1 MTAFSFIFGAMP
13 LVLASGA
20 GAQSRISIGTVV
32 VGGMLMA
39 TVLSLGI
46 VPVFYVI
53 FERLRERV
61 GVDAEATIQPI
72 DRPADDEL

>member
-1 MTAFSFIFGAMP
+1 MVP

-32 VGGMLMA
+32 LGGMMMA
-39 TVLSLGI
+39 TVLSLAL

-53 FERLRERV
+53 FERLRERS
-61 GVDAEATIQPI
+61 GVDGAATIKPI
-72 DRPADDEL
+72 PHGTDDGEL